1 MYKLINLF
9 LFTIIMVFF
18 FNIYSYY
25 SSDKNIK
32 NINFNRININENIR
46 DKIKNIPILENNTK
60 DIIKFNTSLGE
71 DIKKNDSRNFWN
83 LLKSK

>member
-1 MYKLINLF
+1 
-9 LFTIIMVFF
+9 MVFF